1 MNLKLNH
8 AVFASGRGTAMMQHC
23 RYTPGLQLILQLSVR
38 MVVGVV
44 NRIIDRSVL
53 LSWSQFWWEI
63 FIKIYDIMLPTVFL
77 RALKG

>member
-44 NRIIDRSVL
+44 NRIVNRRVSCCHA
-53 LSWSQFWWEI
+53 LSSGG
-63 FIKIYDIMLPTVFL
+63 KYS
-77 RALKG
+77 